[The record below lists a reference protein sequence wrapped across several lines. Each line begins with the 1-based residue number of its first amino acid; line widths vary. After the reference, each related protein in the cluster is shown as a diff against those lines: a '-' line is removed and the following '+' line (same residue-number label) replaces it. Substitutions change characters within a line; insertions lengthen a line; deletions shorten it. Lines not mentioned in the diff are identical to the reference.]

1 MDMAKLLRWLG
12 VTLLVFAGLAIAAAL
27 WMRLEFG
34 PRPPET
40 VKPLAVA
47 SDVRFVEANGM
58 RFAYLEAGKGPLVLL
73 FHGYPETA
81 RSWSAVQRKVAGAG
95 YRVVAPFMRGYPPTS
110 LAADGDYGAAT
121 LGRDVIGLIDALG
134 ADSAVVVGHDW
145 GALAVYSAVAQKPEK
160 ISKLVAI
167 AIPHARG
174 IGRDPK
180 VFMEAP
186 HFLYYQ
192 LPWARRLVW
201 SRDFAHIE
209 RIYAHWAPTF
219 DPPADVLEDIKATL
233 RAPGAIDGALGY
245 YWSLFRAD
253 SAEAERAAR
262 SSVSVPSL
270 IIVGAAD
277 GTVNNKRFDQARP
290 AFTGPYTFL
299 ALEGAGHFP
308 QLEAPDRI
316 ADAIVAFLATK

>member
-1 MDMAKLLRWLG
+1 MATLLKWLG
-12 VTLLVFAGLAIAAAL
+12 ITLLVLAGLAMAAVL
-27 WMRLEFG
+27 WMGLDFG
-34 PRPPET
+34 SRPARS
-40 VKPLAVA
+40 VRPLAVA
-47 SDVRFVEANGM
+47 SDVQFVEANGI

-145 GALAVYSAVAQKPEK
+145 GALAVYSAVAQKPGK

-201 SRDFAHIE
+201 SSDFAHIE

-219 DPPADVLEDIKATL
+219 DPPADALEDIKATL
-233 RAPGAIDGALGY
+233 RAPGAVDGALGY
-245 YWSLFRAD
+245 YWSLFRGDPAAAD
-253 SAEAERAAR
+253 QAAL

-270 IIVGAAD
+270 IIAGAAD
-277 GTVNNKRFDQARP
+277 GTVNNKRFDLARP

-299 ALEGAGHFP
+299 ALEGVGHFP
-308 QLEAPDRI
+308 QLEAPDRV
-316 ADAIVAFLATK
+316 ADAIVSFLATK